1 MFMTNSARRAP
12 SGSRPASEPSSSVFE
27 RIGSDRG
34 DDTSRRTPP
43 ENSVKA
49 SLETA
54 LADARVRLAEDL
66 SIWTRVQDI
75 STRLVHNGDVD
86 TLLADL
92 LHVAIGVTG
101 ADAGMLYLVDADLIS
116 TRVVAEFGITPPL
129 TRAVEEFGQLGSQ
142 LMPVHE
148 RIVLQ
153 DVHHAEHLGSDSFV
167 SAIDQR
173 GFRAYQSTP
182 LVSRHG
188 VLLGALCTLCRR
200 PRLVGD
206 RDQRILDL
214 LARQAADFIDRKQA
228 HEQLAQSE
236 SRMRAILDGV
246 ADAIV
251 TIDARGM
258 IQGANPA
265 AGRIFGY
272 RVEELFGQSIGVLMP
287 EEERMQFLRGVES
300 FMRGRPSDVIGA
312 RHEVAALRKDGSTVH
327 VELIVSE
334 VVPKQLFTAV
344 MRDVTERKESD
355 ARLRQSDRLSALG
368 ALAAGLGHDMNNV
381 LLPVRAHLNV
391 LAAGAAQLGHT
402 ECTTHIN
409 EIGKS
414 VVYLQQLADGLHYL
428 VTDAGHADGGED
440 GARLA
445 AWWAQSGSLLSRTL
459 PPLSK
464 VKASIPAY
472 LPMVRVS
479 AHALTQAVLNLFV
492 NAGEAIT
499 ARGDGTLG
507 EVRISATV
515 TPDGRAVVLSVRD
528 NGIGMS
534 EAVRARAQDM
544 FFTTKSR
551 GLGTGLGLAMVSRIA
566 KECGGS
572 LSIASEPG
580 KGTTMSLVLPVV
592 EDETDTSTRIALTSD
607 DGRAAALLQSSLR
620 AHGFASVT
628 IDEADDAD
636 VWVADPR
643 TVSVADAKAWLAA
656 RTDRSLVLLGAPG
669 TDIRNDWRGIPAS
682 VIKTDFGIDSLMAG
696 VDRVCSIIHR
706 RNDND

>member
-1 MFMTNSARRAP
+1 MTNSARRAP
-12 SGSRPASEPSSSVFE
+12 SGARPASEPSSSVFE

-34 DDTSRRTPP
+34 DDNFRRSP
-43 ENSVKA
+43 SVDPGKA

-101 ADAGMLYLVDADLIS
+101 ADAGLLYLVDEDLIS
-116 TRVVAEFGITPPL
+116 TRVVAEFGVTPPL

-153 DVHHAEHLGSDSFV
+153 DVHHPEQFGADSFV
-167 SAIDQR
+167 TAIRER

-228 HEQLAQSE
+228 HEQLARSE

-251 TIDARGM
+251 TIDARGT

-272 RVEELFGQSIGVLMP
+272 DTAELFGQSIGVLMP

-300 FMRGRPSDVIGA
+300 FLRGRPSDVIGA
-312 RHEVAALRKDGSTVH
+312 RHEVAALRKDGSTVY

-334 VVPKQLFTAV
+334 VVPRQLFTAV
-344 MRDVTERKESD
+344 MRDVTARKESD

-368 ALAAGLGHDMNNV
+368 TLAAGLGHDMNNV
-381 LLPVRAHLNV
+381 LLPVRAHLNA
-391 LAAGAAQLGHT
+391 LAAGAAQRGHT
-402 ECTTHIN
+402 ECSGHIN

-428 VTDAGHADGGED
+428 VTDAGHADDGED

-459 PPLSK
+459 PPLST
-464 VKASIPAY
+464 VKASIPSY
-472 LPMVRVS
+472 LPVVRVS

-507 EVRISATV
+507 DVRISASV

-534 EAVRARAQDM
+534 EAVRVRARDM

-566 KECGGS
+566 TECGGS
-572 LSIASEPG
+572 LSITSEPG
-580 KGTTMSLVLPVV
+580 KGTTMSMVLPVV
-592 EDETDTSTRIALTSD
+592 EDETDTSTRIALTSE
-607 DGRAAALLQSSLR
+607 DGRAAALMQSSLR

-643 TVSVADAKAWLAA
+643 TVPAAEAKAWLAA
-656 RTDRSLVLLGAPG
+656 RPDRSLVLLGVPS
-669 TDIRNDWRGIPAS
+669 TDNRKDWRGIPAP
-682 VIKTDFGIDSLMAG
+682 VIKTDFGIDSLMVG

-706 RNDND
+706 RNDNE

>member
-1 MFMTNSARRAP
+1 MTNSARRAP
-12 SGSRPASEPSSSVFE
+12 SGARPASEPSSSVFE

-34 DDTSRRTPP
+34 DDNFRRSP
-43 ENSVKA
+43 SVDPGKA

-101 ADAGMLYLVDADLIS
+101 ADAGLLYLVDEDLIS
-116 TRVVAEFGITPPL
+116 TRVVAEFGVTPPL
-129 TRAVEEFGQLGSQ
+129 KRAVEEFGQLGSQ

-153 DVHHAEHLGSDSFV
+153 DVHHPEQFGADSFV
-167 SAIDQR
+167 TAIRER

-188 VLLGALCTLCRR
+188 VLLGALCTLRRR

-228 HEQLAQSE
+228 HEQLARSE

-251 TIDARGM
+251 TIDARGT

-272 RVEELFGQSIGVLMP
+272 DTAELFGQSIGVLMP

-300 FMRGRPSDVIGA
+300 FLRGRPSDVIGA
-312 RHEVAALRKDGSTVH
+312 RHEVAALRKDGSTVY

-334 VVPKQLFTAV
+334 VVPRQLFTAV
-344 MRDVTERKESD
+344 MRDVTARKESD

-368 ALAAGLGHDMNNV
+368 TLAAGLGHDMNNV
-381 LLPVRAHLNV
+381 LLPVRAHLNA
-391 LAAGAAQLGHT
+391 LAAGAAQRGHT
-402 ECTTHIN
+402 ECSGHIN

-428 VTDAGHADGGED
+428 VTDAGHADDGED

-459 PPLSK
+459 PPLST
-464 VKASIPAY
+464 VKASIPSY
-472 LPMVRVS
+472 LPVVRVS

-507 EVRISATV
+507 DVRISASV

-534 EAVRARAQDM
+534 DAVRARARDM

-566 KECGGS
+566 TECGGS
-572 LSIASEPG
+572 LSITSEPG
-580 KGTTMSLVLPVV
+580 KGTTMSMVLPVV
-592 EDETDTSTRIALTSD
+592 EDETDTSTRIALTSE
-607 DGRAAALLQSSLR
+607 DGRAAALMQSSLR

-643 TVSVADAKAWLAA
+643 TVPAAEAKAWLAA
-656 RTDRSLVLLGAPG
+656 RPDRSLVLLGVPS
-669 TDIRNDWRGIPAS
+669 TDNRKDWRGIPAP
-682 VIKTDFGIDSLMAG
+682 VIKTDFGIDSLMVG

-706 RNDND
+706 RNDNE

>member
-1 MFMTNSARRAP
+1 MTNSARRAP
-12 SGSRPASEPSSSVFE
+12 SGARPASEPSSSVFE

-34 DDTSRRTPP
+34 DDNSSRTR
-43 ENSVKA
+43 SVDPGKA

-54 LADARVRLAEDL
+54 LADARIRLAEDL

-75 STRLVHNGDVD
+75 STRLVHNGDVN

-101 ADAGMLYLVDADLIS
+101 ADAGLLYLVDADLIS

-153 DVHHAEHLGSDSFV
+153 DVHHAEHLGADSFV
-167 SAIDQR
+167 TAIRER

-236 SRMRAILDGV
+236 SRMRSILDGV

-272 RVEELFGQSIGVLMP
+272 GTEELFGQSIGVLMP

-312 RHEVAALRKDGSTVH
+312 RHEVAALRKDGSTVY

-334 VVPKQLFTAV
+334 VVPRQLFTAV
-344 MRDVTERKESD
+344 MRDVTARKEAD

-368 ALAAGLGHDMNNV
+368 TLAAGLGHDMNNV

-402 ECTTHIN
+402 ECSGHIN

-459 PPLSK
+459 PPLST
-464 VKASIPAY
+464 VKASIPSY

-492 NAGEAIT
+492 NAGEAIA
-499 ARGDGTLG
+499 ARGDGTRG
-507 EVRISATV
+507 DVRISASV

-534 EAVRARAQDM
+534 EAVRARARDM

-566 KECGGS
+566 TECGGS
-572 LSIASEPG
+572 LSITSEPG
-580 KGTTMSLVLPVV
+580 KGTTMSMVLPVV
-592 EDETDTSTRIALTSD
+592 EDETDTSTRIALTSE
-607 DGRAAALLQSSLR
+607 DGRAAALMQSSLR

-643 TVSVADAKAWLAA
+643 TVPAAEAKAWLAA
-656 RTDRSLVLLGAPG
+656 RADRSLVLLGVPSP
-669 TDIRNDWRGIPAS
+669 DIRKDWRGIPAP
-682 VIKTDFGIDSLMAG
+682 VIKTDFGIDSLMVG

-706 RNDND
+706 RNDNE